1 MIFGCVCSILL
12 ISLYLHYLFTE
23 NNAIIIFGC
32 VCNIFLISLYQQAW
46 LSCYL
51 CPLLLLLLL
60 LLVYVHLIFFLHP
73 QAKERICKLIQN
85 GVDSGARLVLDG
97 RNIVVLFICFMF
109 CSFYLLQF
117 LHNLFIYLFILMLG
131 WFGYVLYWYFFMS
144 INLSFFIVN
153 NKLQSFTRCILWNY
167 IKVTN
172 FRWWEQV
179 MGSSGNRKFSLAV
192 SNSLQESS

>member
-1 MIFGCVCSILL
+1 MQILGQWSAKRHVHGSFFLRENNAIMIFGCVCSILL

-23 NNAIIIFGC
+23 NNAIMIFGC

-60 LLVYVHLIFFLHP
+60 VYVHLIFFLHP
-73 QAKERICKLIQN
+73 QAKKRICKLIQN

-117 LHNLFIYLFILMLG
+117 LHNLFIYFNVRLIWLCFVLVFLYVNKFI
-131 WFGYVLYWYFFMS
+131 FFY
-144 INLSFFIVN
+144 
-153 NKLQSFTRCILWNY
+153 C
-167 IKVTN
+167 
-172 FRWWEQV
+172 
-179 MGSSGNRKFSLAV
+179 
-192 SNSLQESS
+192 

>member
-23 NNAIIIFGC
+23 NNAIMIFGC

-51 CPLLLLLLL
+51 CPLLLLLL

-144 INLSFFIVN
+144 IIFFLLLIIN
-153 NKLQSFTRCILWNY
+153 YKALLDAYCEITLKLQILGDESKWWVVQG
-167 IKVTN
+167 IEN
-172 FRWWEQV
+172 F
-179 MGSSGNRKFSLAV
+179 L
-192 SNSLQESS
+192 